1 MLSSS
6 FWIRSLTMSS
16 AWCRMC
22 MASSLVQFSKR
33 TESMASSRSPGSRV
47 PVLADTRGRSITTV
61 NRDLHQNPI
70 SPASPL
76 DPWEVT
82 LTSPSTSST
91 LSPSEMYLPHW
102 SNFNN
107 LILLGLL
114 FHSRHTNRCLLTL
127 GETFSSEVTIHTCVL
142 CFLFW
147 CQRWSGAFRV
157 SYLLVKQ
164 KKILGKTERQEKNH
178 VTSNRFK
185 MF

>member
-22 MASSLVQFSKR
+22 MASSMVQFSR
-33 TESMASSRSPGSRV
+33 RIESMASKRSPGSRV
-47 PVLADTRGRSITTV
+47 PVLVDTRGRSITTV
-61 NRDLHQNPI
+61 IRDLNQNPI
-70 SPASPL
+70 SPASPW

-102 SNFNN
+102 SHFNN
-107 LILLGLL
+107 SILLGLL
-114 FHSRHTNRCLLTL
+114 FHSRHSNLCVLMLYA
-127 GETFSSEVTIHTCVL
+127 FSTDVIHTCVL

-147 CQRWSGAFRV
+147 C
-157 SYLLVKQ
+157 
-164 KKILGKTERQEKNH
+164 
-178 VTSNRFK
+178 
-185 MF
+185 